1 MAPADGLA
9 ASSERKRMAES
20 VRSLQKISRIYIAKF
35 LDGSR
40 CIQGHFLVGIYSQVM
55 GPFDWFGLLYPLDI
69 FSNIQ
74 ASPKTANL
82 KLNIVDYSWVC
93 PGFYWLVDGEKWLV
107 WRTGSKSI
115 QADCSSWNGI
125 SNLGAFGLD
134 VYGRTHC

>member
-1 MAPADGLA
+1 
-9 ASSERKRMAES
+9 
-20 VRSLQKISRIYIAKF
+20 
-35 LDGSR
+35 
-40 CIQGHFLVGIYSQVM
+40 M

-125 SNLGAFGLD
+125 FNLGAFGLD